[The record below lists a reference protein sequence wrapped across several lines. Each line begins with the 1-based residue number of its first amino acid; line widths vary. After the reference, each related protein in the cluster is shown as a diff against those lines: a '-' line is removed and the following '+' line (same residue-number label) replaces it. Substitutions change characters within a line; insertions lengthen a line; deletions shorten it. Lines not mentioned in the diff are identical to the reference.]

1 MQRPLLNNYNN
12 KKRGVGCGSAILGT
26 LIVIGAVVVYGIV
39 SLLLCNLFASLRFGN
54 EVGGALMTF
63 WLIGVGIAFV
73 LGELV
78 FVLGQI
84 KLAMTAS
91 GKGEGEKMSKIFRIS
106 LISAVALS
114 FLLAIFSANNFTE
127 LKNDSISEVIFFT
140 TNEYRWDKDDN
151 DISSYSLVCDEN
163 GSLSFTVTVKGGKEI
178 SLLDSVNSLSEA
190 FKKEHVNC
198 LGYAAHLTEAF
209 KDNGLNTIEA
219 KISDSTIKNAEKLYR
234 DSENEASKIT
244 WEMIERIL
252 IASGKINSEQ

>member
-39 SLLLCNLFASLRFGN
+39 SLLLCNLLASLRFGN

-63 WLIGVGIAFV
+63 WLVGVGIAFV
-73 LGELV
+73 LS
-78 FVLGQI
+78 QI

>member
-1 MQRPLLNNYNN
+1 MQRPLLNNFD
-12 KKRGVGCGSAILGT
+12 KKKKGVGFGSTTLGT

-39 SLLLCNLFASLRFGN
+39 SLLLCNLFASIHFGD

-63 WLIGVGIAFV
+63 WLASVGIAFI
-73 LGELV
+73 LGEVV
-78 FVLGQI
+78 FIIGQV

-91 GKGEGEKMSKIFRIS
+91 RKGEIEKITKAFRIA
-106 LISAVALS
+106 LISSVALS
-114 FLLAIFSANNFTE
+114 FLLAIFTANNFIE
-127 LKNDSISEVIFFT
+127 LKNDSISEVVFVT
-140 TNEYRWDKDDN
+140 TKEYRWDKDDN

-163 GSLSFTVTVKGGKEI
+163 GSLSFTVTIKGGKEI

-209 KDNGLNTIEA
+209 KGNELNTIEP

-234 DSENEASKIT
+234 DSDNEANKIT

-252 IASGKINSEQ
+252 NASGKY